1 MQEIVEGQERPK
13 EGWAKELGEILE
25 DLFMDAKV
33 GKCLKD
39 RMVSI
44 IAK

>member
-13 EGWAKELGEILE
+13 EGWAKELGEIL